1 MITSGQKKKRKLTK
15 QKKIMKQEIIMK
27 EEKIMMEEM
36 SKKKPCK
43 KKKNSLNQIHLVIQK
58 DQLNLVN
65 FFLNNLL

>member
-58 DQLNLVN
+58 DQQNLVN